1 MRLSD
6 IPNIETYLNKKV
18 KIEVQ
23 PDSLFIGVLRG
34 YDGFI
39 NIVLDDVV
47 EPSSVN
53 SYVVLKGKDIKSI
66 VLVKD

>member
-6 IPNIETYLNKKV
+6 IPNIETFLNRKV

-23 PDSLFIGVLRG
+23 SNSLFIGILRG

-39 NIVLDDVV
+39 NIVLDEVV

-66 VLVKD
+66 VLVEE